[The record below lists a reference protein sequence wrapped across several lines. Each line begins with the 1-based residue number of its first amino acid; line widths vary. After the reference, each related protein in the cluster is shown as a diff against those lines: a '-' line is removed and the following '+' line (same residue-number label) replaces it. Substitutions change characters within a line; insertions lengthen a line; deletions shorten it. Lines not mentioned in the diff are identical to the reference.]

1 MLSSWVWI
9 FIGGIMKI
17 CFFDMEGT
25 LLEKNSFLDNGKVAP
40 SAWTVLA
47 KEISE
52 ACFIE
57 EEKTKDLWLAN
68 KYISYTQWM
77 KETVEIQIKHGMHKR
92 HLQTILSQA
101 KIQKG
106 ALDLVHFLKSQGFL
120 TVLIS
125 GGFKELADLTQ
136 RSLKIDHAYSACEY
150 FFDNNGRVEHFNLLP
165 TDEEGKL
172 VFMKHLA
179 SEYNSELENCI
190 FIGDGKNDVFI
201 AKNVGTSIAFNAQ
214 KELREVS
221 TFILEQEVPDLSAII
236 DLLRTH

>member
-1 MLSSWVWI
+1 
-9 FIGGIMKI
+9 MKI

-25 LLEKNSFLDNGKVAP
+25 LLEKNSSFDNGKVAP

-52 ACFIE
+52 ACFVE

-77 KETVEIQIKHGMHKR
+77 KETVEIQIKHGMNKN

-101 KIQKG
+101 KIQRG
-106 ALDLVHFLKSQGFL
+106 AIELIHSLKTQGYL

-136 RSLKIDHAYSACEY
+136 RRLKIDHAYSACEY
-150 FFDNNGRVEHFNLLP
+150 FFNDDGSIEHFNLLP

-214 KELREVS
+214 RELREVS
-221 TFILEQEVPDLSAII
+221 TFIVDQETPDLSVII
-236 DLLRTH
+236 DLIRAL

>member
-1 MLSSWVWI
+1 
-9 FIGGIMKI
+9 MKI

-25 LLEKNSFLDNGKVAP
+25 LLEKNSSFDNGKVAP

-47 KEISE
+47 KEIGE
-52 ACFIE
+52 VCFVE

-77 KETVEIQIKHGMHKR
+77 KETVKIQIKHGMNKN

-101 KIQKG
+101 KIQRG
-106 ALDLVHFLKSQGFL
+106 AVELIHSLKIQGYL

-136 RSLKIDHAYSACEY
+136 RRLKIDHAYSACEY
-150 FFDNNGRVEHFNLLP
+150 FFNDDGSIEHFNLLP

-179 SEYNSELENCI
+179 SEYNSKLENCI

-214 KELREVS
+214 RELREVS
-221 TFILEQEVPDLSAII
+221 TFIVDQETPDLSVII
-236 DLLRTH
+236 DLIRAL

>member
-1 MLSSWVWI
+1 
-9 FIGGIMKI
+9 MKI

-25 LLEKNSFLDNGKVAP
+25 LLEKNPSFDNGKVAP

-52 ACFIE
+52 ACFVE

-77 KETVEIQIKHGMHKR
+77 KETVEIQIKHGMNKN

-101 KIQKG
+101 KIQRG
-106 ALDLVHFLKSQGFL
+106 AEELIHSLKTQGYL

-136 RSLKIDHAYSACEY
+136 RRLKIDHAYSACEY
-150 FFDNNGRVEHFNLLP
+150 FFNDDGSIEHFNLLP

-214 KELREVS
+214 RELREVS
-221 TFILEQEVPDLSAII
+221 TFIVDQETPDLSVII
-236 DLLRTH
+236 DLIRAL

>member
-1 MLSSWVWI
+1 
-9 FIGGIMKI
+9 MKI

-25 LLEKNSFLDNGKVAP
+25 LLEKNSSFDNGKVAP

-52 ACFIE
+52 ACFVE

-77 KETVEIQIKHGMHKR
+77 KETVEIQIKHGMNKN

-101 KIQKG
+101 KIQRG
-106 ALDLVHFLKSQGFL
+106 AIELIHSLKTQGYL

-136 RSLKIDHAYSACEY
+136 RRLKIDHAYSACEY
-150 FFDNNGRVEHFNLLP
+150 FFNDDGSIEHFNLLP

-214 KELREVS
+214 RELREVS
-221 TFILEQEVPDLSAII
+221 TFIVDQKTPDLSVII
-236 DLLRTH
+236 DLIRAL

>member
-1 MLSSWVWI
+1 
-9 FIGGIMKI
+9 GGIMKI

-25 LLEKNSFLDNGKVAP
+25 LLKKNLSLDNGKVAP

-52 ACFIE
+52 ACYIE
-57 EEKTKDLWLAN
+57 EEKTKDLWLTN

-77 KETVEIQIKHGMHKR
+77 KETVEIQIKHGMNKT
-92 HLQTILSQA
+92 HLQTVLSQA
-101 KIQKG
+101 ELQKG
-106 ALDLVHFLKSQGFL
+106 AVELIQFLKKKGYL

-136 RSLKIDHAYSACEY
+136 RKLKIDHAYSACEY
-150 FFDNNGRVEHFNLLP
+150 FFDKNGSVEHFNLLP

-214 KELREVS
+214 KELKDVA
-221 TFILEQEVPDLSAII
+221 TFIVDQESPDLSAII
-236 DLLRTH
+236 NIISY

>member
-1 MLSSWVWI
+1 MVNI
-9 FIGGIMKI
+9 IIGGFMKI

-25 LLEKNSFLDNGKVAP
+25 LLEKNSSFDNGKVAP

-52 ACFIE
+52 ACFVE

-77 KETVEIQIKHGMHKR
+77 KETVEIQIKHGMNKN

-101 KIQKG
+101 KIQRG
-106 ALDLVHFLKSQGFL
+106 AVELIHSLKTQGYL

-136 RSLKIDHAYSACEY
+136 RRLKIDHAYSACEY
-150 FFDNNGRVEHFNLLP
+150 FFNDDGSIEHFNLLP

-214 KELREVS
+214 RELREVS
-221 TFILEQEVPDLSAII
+221 TFIVDQETPDLSVII
-236 DLLRTH
+236 DLIRAL

>member
-1 MLSSWVWI
+1 MRII
-9 FIGGIMKI
+9 FGGIMKI

-25 LLEKNSFLDNGKVAP
+25 LLKKNLSLDNGKVAP

-52 ACFIE
+52 ACYIE
-57 EEKTKDLWLAN
+57 EEKTKDLWLTN

-77 KETVEIQIKHGMHKR
+77 KETVEIQIKHGMNKT
-92 HLQTILSQA
+92 HLQTVLSQA
-101 KIQKG
+101 ELQKG
-106 ALDLVHFLKSQGFL
+106 AVELIQFLKKKGYL

-136 RSLKIDHAYSACEY
+136 RKLKIDHAYSACEY
-150 FFDNNGRVEHFNLLP
+150 FFDKNGSVEHFNLLP

-214 KELREVS
+214 KELKDVA
-221 TFILEQEVPDLSAII
+221 TFIVDQESPDLSAII
-236 DLLRTH
+236 NIISY

>member
-1 MLSSWVWI
+1 
-9 FIGGIMKI
+9 
-17 CFFDMEGT
+17 MEGT
-25 LLEKNSFLDNGKVAP
+25 LLEKNSSLDNGKVAP

-57 EEKTKDLWLAN
+57 EEKTKDLWLTN

-77 KETVEIQIKHGMHKR
+77 KETVEIQIKHGMNES
-92 HLQTILSQA
+92 HLKTVLSKA
-101 KIQKG
+101 KIQNG
-106 ALDLVHFLKSQGFL
+106 AVELIQFLKNKGYL

-136 RSLKIDHAYSACEY
+136 RKLKIDHAYSACEY
-150 FFDNNGRVEHFNLLP
+150 FFDSYGNVEHFNLLP

-172 VFMKHLA
+172 VFIRHLA
-179 SEYNSELENCI
+179 SEYNSDLDSCI

-214 KELREVS
+214 KELKDVA
-221 TFILEQEVPDLSAII
+221 TFIVDQETPDLSAII
-236 DLLRTH
+236 NIISY

>member
-1 MLSSWVWI
+1 MI
-9 FIGGIMKI
+9 KNENNFGGIMKI

-25 LLEKNSFLDNGKVAP
+25 LLKKNLSLDNGKVAP

-52 ACFIE
+52 ACYIE
-57 EEKTKDLWLAN
+57 EEKTKDLWLTN

-77 KETVEIQIKHGMHKR
+77 KETVEIQIKHGMNKT
-92 HLQTILSQA
+92 HLQTVLSQA
-101 KIQKG
+101 ELQKG
-106 ALDLVHFLKSQGFL
+106 AVELIQFLKKKGYL

-136 RSLKIDHAYSACEY
+136 RKLKIDHAYSACEY
-150 FFDNNGRVEHFNLLP
+150 FFDKNGSVEHFNLLP

-214 KELREVS
+214 KELKDVA
-221 TFILEQEVPDLSAII
+221 TFIVDQESPDLSAII
-236 DLLRTH
+236 NIISY

>member
-1 MLSSWVWI
+1 
-9 FIGGIMKI
+9 MKI

-25 LLEKNSFLDNGKVAP
+25 LLEKNSYLDNGKVAP

-77 KETVEIQIKHGMHKR
+77 KETVEIQIKHGMNKN
-92 HLQTILSQA
+92 HLQTVLSQA

-106 ALDLVHFLKSQGFL
+106 AVELIHYLKSQGYL

-136 RSLKIDHAYSACEY
+136 KSLKIDHAYSACEY
-150 FFDNNGRVEHFNLLP
+150 FFRKDGSIEHFNLLP

-179 SEYNSELENCI
+179 SEYNVENCI
-190 FIGDGKNDVFI
+190 FVGDGKNDVFI

-214 KELREVS
+214 RELREVS
-221 TFILEQEVPDLSAII
+221 TFIVDQETPDLSAII
-236 DLLRTH
+236 DLIRTI

>member
-1 MLSSWVWI
+1 
-9 FIGGIMKI
+9 MKI

-25 LLEKNSFLDNGKVAP
+25 LLKKNLSLDNGKVAP

-52 ACFIE
+52 ACYIE
-57 EEKTKDLWLAN
+57 EEKTKDLWLTN

-77 KETVEIQIKHGMHKR
+77 KETVEIQIKHGMNKT
-92 HLQTILSQA
+92 HLQTVLSQA
-101 KIQKG
+101 ELQKG
-106 ALDLVHFLKSQGFL
+106 AVELIQFLKKKGYL

-136 RSLKIDHAYSACEY
+136 RKLKIDHAYSACEY
-150 FFDNNGRVEHFNLLP
+150 FFDKNGSVEHFNLLP

-214 KELREVS
+214 KELKDVA
-221 TFILEQEVPDLSAII
+221 TFIVD
-236 DLLRTH
+236 

>member
-1 MLSSWVWI
+1 
-9 FIGGIMKI
+9 MKI

-25 LLEKNSFLDNGKVAP
+25 LLEKNSSFDNGKVAP

-52 ACFIE
+52 ACFVE

-77 KETVEIQIKHGMHKR
+77 KETVEIQIKHGMNKN

-101 KIQKG
+101 KIQRG
-106 ALDLVHFLKSQGFL
+106 AVELIHSLKTQGYL

-136 RSLKIDHAYSACEY
+136 RRLKIDHAYSACEY
-150 FFDNNGRVEHFNLLP
+150 FFNDDGSIEHFNLLP

-214 KELREVS
+214 RELREVS
-221 TFILEQEVPDLSAII
+221 TFIVDQETPDLSVII
-236 DLLRTH
+236 DLIRAL

>member
-1 MLSSWVWI
+1 M
-9 FIGGIMKI
+9 FTGGCMKI

-25 LLEKNSFLDNGKVAP
+25 LLEKNSSLDNGKVAP

-57 EEKTKDLWLAN
+57 EEKTKDLWLTN

-77 KETVEIQIKHGMHKR
+77 KETVEIQIKHGMNES
-92 HLQTILSQA
+92 HLKTVLSKA
-101 KIQKG
+101 KIQNG
-106 ALDLVHFLKSQGFL
+106 AVELIQFLKNKGYL

-136 RSLKIDHAYSACEY
+136 RKLKIDHAYSACEY
-150 FFDNNGRVEHFNLLP
+150 FFDSYGNVEHFNLLP

-172 VFMKHLA
+172 VFIRHLA
-179 SEYNSELENCI
+179 SEYNSDLDSCI

-214 KELREVS
+214 KELKDVA
-221 TFILEQEVPDLSAII
+221 TFIVDQETPDLSAII
-236 DLLRTH
+236 NIISY

>member
-1 MLSSWVWI
+1 
-9 FIGGIMKI
+9 GIMKI

-25 LLEKNSFLDNGKVAP
+25 LLKKNLSLDNGKVAP

-52 ACFIE
+52 ACYIE
-57 EEKTKDLWLAN
+57 EEKTKDLWLTN

-77 KETVEIQIKHGMHKR
+77 KETVEIQIKHGMNKT
-92 HLQTILSQA
+92 HLQTVLSQA
-101 KIQKG
+101 ELQKG
-106 ALDLVHFLKSQGFL
+106 AVELIQFLKKKGYL

-136 RSLKIDHAYSACEY
+136 RKLKIDHAYSACEY
-150 FFDNNGRVEHFNLLP
+150 FFDKNGSVEHFNLLP

-214 KELREVS
+214 KELKDVA
-221 TFILEQEVPDLSAII
+221 TFIVDQESPDLSAII
-236 DLLRTH
+236 NIISY

>member
-1 MLSSWVWI
+1 
-9 FIGGIMKI
+9 MKI

-25 LLEKNSFLDNGKVAP
+25 LLEKNSSFDNGKVAP

-52 ACFIE
+52 ACFVE

-77 KETVEIQIKHGMHKR
+77 KETVEIQIKHGMNKN
-92 HLQTILSQA
+92 HLQTILSQE
-101 KIQKG
+101 KIQRG
-106 ALDLVHFLKSQGFL
+106 AIELIHSLKTQGYL

-136 RSLKIDHAYSACEY
+136 RRLKIDHAYSACEY
-150 FFDNNGRVEHFNLLP
+150 FFNDDGSIEHFNLLP

-214 KELREVS
+214 RELREVS
-221 TFILEQEVPDLSAII
+221 TFIVDQETPDLSVII
-236 DLLRTH
+236 DLIRAL

>member
-1 MLSSWVWI
+1 
-9 FIGGIMKI
+9 MKI

-25 LLEKNSFLDNGKVAP
+25 LLEKNSSLDNGKVAP

-52 ACFIE
+52 ACYIE
-57 EEKTKDLWLAN
+57 EEITKDLWLTN
-68 KYISYTQWM
+68 KYISYTLWM
-77 KETVEIQIKHGMHKR
+77 KETVEIQIKHGMNR
-92 HLQTILSQA
+92 SHLQTVLSQA
-101 KIQKG
+101 KLQKG
-106 ALDLVHFLKSQGFL
+106 AVELINFLKEQGYL

-136 RSLKIDHAYSACEY
+136 RKLKIDHAYSACEY
-150 FFDNNGRVEHFNLLP
+150 FFDKNGSVEHFNLLP

-179 SEYNSELENCI
+179 SEYNSELESCI

-214 KELREVS
+214 KELKDVA
-221 TFILEQEVPDLSAII
+221 TYIVDQESPDLSAII
-236 DLLRTH
+236 KIISY

>member
-1 MLSSWVWI
+1 
-9 FIGGIMKI
+9 
-17 CFFDMEGT
+17 MEGT
-25 LLEKNSFLDNGKVAP
+25 LLEKNSSLDNGKVAP

-52 ACFIE
+52 ACYIE
-57 EEKTKDLWLAN
+57 EEITKDLWLTN
-68 KYISYTQWM
+68 KYISYTLWM
-77 KETVEIQIKHGMHKR
+77 KETVEIQIKHGMNR
-92 HLQTILSQA
+92 SHLKTVLSQA
-101 KIQKG
+101 KLQKG
-106 ALDLVHFLKSQGFL
+106 AVELINFLKEQGYL

-136 RSLKIDHAYSACEY
+136 RKLKIDHAYSACEY
-150 FFDNNGRVEHFNLLP
+150 FFDKNGSVEHFNLLP

-179 SEYNSELENCI
+179 SEYNSELESCI

-214 KELREVS
+214 KELKDVA
-221 TFILEQEVPDLSAII
+221 TYIVDQESPDLSAII
-236 DLLRTH
+236 NIISY

>member
-1 MLSSWVWI
+1 
-9 FIGGIMKI
+9 MKI

-25 LLEKNSFLDNGKVAP
+25 LLEKNASFDNGKVAP

-52 ACFIE
+52 ACFVE

-77 KETVEIQIKHGMHKR
+77 KETVEIQIKHGMNKN

-101 KIQKG
+101 KIQRG
-106 ALDLVHFLKSQGFL
+106 AVELIHSLKTQGYL

-136 RSLKIDHAYSACEY
+136 RRLKIDHAYSACEY
-150 FFDNNGRVEHFNLLP
+150 FFNDDGSIEHFNLLP

-214 KELREVS
+214 RELREVS
-221 TFILEQEVPDLSAII
+221 TFIVDQETPDLSVII
-236 DLLRTH
+236 DLIRAL

>member
-1 MLSSWVWI
+1 
-9 FIGGIMKI
+9 MKI

-25 LLEKNSFLDNGKVAP
+25 LLKKNLSLDNGKVAP

-52 ACFIE
+52 ACYIE
-57 EEKTKDLWLAN
+57 EEKTKDLWLTN

-77 KETVEIQIKHGMHKR
+77 KETVEIQIKHGMNKT
-92 HLQTILSQA
+92 HLQTVLSQA
-101 KIQKG
+101 ELQKG
-106 ALDLVHFLKSQGFL
+106 AVELIQFLKKKGYL

-136 RSLKIDHAYSACEY
+136 RKLKIDHAYSACEY
-150 FFDNNGRVEHFNLLP
+150 FFDKNGSVEHFNLLP

-179 SEYNSELENCI
+179 SEYNSKLENCI

-214 KELREVS
+214 KELKDVA
-221 TFILEQEVPDLSAII
+221 TFIVDQESPDLSAII
-236 DLLRTH
+236 NIISY

>member
-1 MLSSWVWI
+1 
-9 FIGGIMKI
+9 MKI

-25 LLEKNSFLDNGKVAP
+25 LLEKNLSLDNGKVAP

-52 ACFIE
+52 ACYIE
-57 EEKTKDLWLAN
+57 EEKTKDLWLTN

-77 KETVEIQIKHGMHKR
+77 KETVEIQIKHGMNKT

-101 KIQKG
+101 KLQKG
-106 ALDLVHFLKSQGFL
+106 AVELIHFLKKKGYL

-136 RSLKIDHAYSACEY
+136 RKLKIDHAYSACEY
-150 FFDNNGRVEHFNLLP
+150 FFDKNGSVEHFNLLP

-179 SEYNSELENCI
+179 SEYNSMLEDCI

-214 KELREVS
+214 KELKDVA
-221 TFILEQEVPDLSAII
+221 TFIVDQESPDLSAII
-236 DLLRTH
+236 NIISY

>member
-1 MLSSWVWI
+1 
-9 FIGGIMKI
+9 MKI

-25 LLEKNSFLDNGKVAP
+25 LLEKNSSLDNGKVAP

-52 ACFIE
+52 ACYIE
-57 EEKTKDLWLAN
+57 EEITKDLWLTN
-68 KYISYTQWM
+68 KYISYTLWM
-77 KETVEIQIKHGMHKR
+77 KETVEIQIKHGMNR
-92 HLQTILSQA
+92 SHLQTVLSQA
-101 KIQKG
+101 KLQKG
-106 ALDLVHFLKSQGFL
+106 AVELINFLKEQGYL

-136 RSLKIDHAYSACEY
+136 RKLKIDHAYSACEY
-150 FFDNNGRVEHFNLLP
+150 FFDQNGSIEHFNLLP

-179 SEYNSELENCI
+179 SEYNSELESCI

-214 KELREVS
+214 KELKDVA
-221 TFILEQEVPDLSAII
+221 TYIVDQENPDLSAII
-236 DLLRTH
+236 NIISY

>member
-1 MLSSWVWI
+1 
-9 FIGGIMKI
+9 MKI

-25 LLEKNSFLDNGKVAP
+25 LLEKNSSFDNGKVAP

-52 ACFIE
+52 ACFVE

-77 KETVEIQIKHGMHKR
+77 KETVEIQIKHGMNKN

-101 KIQKG
+101 KIQRG
-106 ALDLVHFLKSQGFL
+106 AVELIHSLKTQGYL

-136 RSLKIDHAYSACEY
+136 RRLKIDHAYSACEY
-150 FFDNNGRVEHFNLLP
+150 FFNDDGSIEHFNLLP

-214 KELREVS
+214 RELREVS
-221 TFILEQEVPDLSAII
+221 TFIIDQETPDLSVII
-236 DLLRTH
+236 DLIRAL

>member
-1 MLSSWVWI
+1 
-9 FIGGIMKI
+9 MKI

-25 LLEKNSFLDNGKVAP
+25 LLEKNSSLDNGKVAP

-57 EEKTKDLWLAN
+57 EEKTKDLWLTN

-77 KETVEIQIKHGMHKR
+77 KETVEIQIKHGMNES
-92 HLQTILSQA
+92 HLKTVLSKA
-101 KIQKG
+101 KIQNG
-106 ALDLVHFLKSQGFL
+106 AVELIQFLKNKGYL

-136 RSLKIDHAYSACEY
+136 RKLKIDHAYSACEY
-150 FFDNNGRVEHFNLLP
+150 FFDSYGNVEHFNLLP

-172 VFMKHLA
+172 VFIRHLA
-179 SEYNSELENCI
+179 SEYNSDLDSCI

-214 KELREVS
+214 KELKDVA
-221 TFILEQEVPDLSAII
+221 TFIVDQETPDLSAII
-236 DLLRTH
+236 NIISY

>member
-1 MLSSWVWI
+1 
-9 FIGGIMKI
+9 MKI

-25 LLEKNSFLDNGKVAP
+25 LLKKNLSLDNGNVAP

-52 ACFIE
+52 ACYIE
-57 EEKTKDLWLAN
+57 EEKTKDLWLTN

-77 KETVEIQIKHGMHKR
+77 KETVEIQIKHGMNKT
-92 HLQTILSQA
+92 HLQTVLSQA
-101 KIQKG
+101 ELQKG
-106 ALDLVHFLKSQGFL
+106 AVELIQFLKKKGYL

-136 RSLKIDHAYSACEY
+136 RKLKIDHAYSACEY
-150 FFDNNGRVEHFNLLP
+150 FFDKNGSVEHFNLLP

-214 KELREVS
+214 KELKDVA
-221 TFILEQEVPDLSAII
+221 TFIVDQESPDLSAII
-236 DLLRTH
+236 NIISY

>member
-1 MLSSWVWI
+1 
-9 FIGGIMKI
+9 MKI

-25 LLEKNSFLDNGKVAP
+25 LLKKNLSLDNGKVAP

-52 ACFIE
+52 ACYIE
-57 EEKTKDLWLAN
+57 EEKTKDLWLTN

-77 KETVEIQIKHGMHKR
+77 KETVEIQIKQGMNKT
-92 HLQTILSQA
+92 HLQTVLSQA
-101 KIQKG
+101 ELQKG
-106 ALDLVHFLKSQGFL
+106 AVELIQFLKKKGYL

-136 RSLKIDHAYSACEY
+136 RKLKIDHAYSACEY
-150 FFDNNGRVEHFNLLP
+150 FFDKNGSVEHFNLLP

-214 KELREVS
+214 KELKDVA
-221 TFILEQEVPDLSAII
+221 TFIVDQESPDLSAII
-236 DLLRTH
+236 NIISY

>member
-1 MLSSWVWI
+1 
-9 FIGGIMKI
+9 MKI

-25 LLEKNSFLDNGKVAP
+25 LLEKNLSLDNGKVAP

-52 ACFIE
+52 ACFAE
-57 EEKTKDLWLAN
+57 EEKTKDLWLKN
-68 KYISYTQWM
+68 EYISYTQWM
-77 KETVEIQIKHGMHKR
+77 METVKIQIKHGLNKT
-92 HLQTILSQA
+92 HLQNVLHQA
-101 KIQKG
+101 KLQKG
-106 ALDLVHFLKSQGFL
+106 AIELLHYIKKKGYL

-136 RSLKIDHAYSACEY
+136 RRLKIDHAYSACEY
-150 FFDNNGRVEHFNLLP
+150 FFNEDGSVEHFNLLP

-179 SEYNSELENCI
+179 SEYNSELKDCI

-201 AKNVGTSIAFNAQ
+201 ARNVGTSIAFNAQ
-214 KELREVS
+214 SELKEVS
-221 TFILEQEVPDLSAII
+221 TYIIDQETPDLSVII
-236 DLLRTH
+236 DLFRAS

>member
-1 MLSSWVWI
+1 
-9 FIGGIMKI
+9 MKI

-25 LLEKNSFLDNGKVAP
+25 LLEKNSSLDNGKVAP

-52 ACFIE
+52 ACYIE
-57 EEKTKDLWLAN
+57 EEITKDLWLTN
-68 KYISYTQWM
+68 KYISYTLWM
-77 KETVEIQIKHGMHKR
+77 KETVEIQIKHGMNR
-92 HLQTILSQA
+92 SHLKTVLSQA
-101 KIQKG
+101 KLQKG
-106 ALDLVHFLKSQGFL
+106 AVELINFLKEQGYL

-136 RSLKIDHAYSACEY
+136 RKLKIDHAYSACEY
-150 FFDNNGRVEHFNLLP
+150 FFDKNGSVEHFNLLP

-179 SEYNSELENCI
+179 SEYNSELESCI

-214 KELREVS
+214 KELKDVA
-221 TFILEQEVPDLSAII
+221 TYIVDQESPDLSAII
-236 DLLRTH
+236 NIISY

>member
-1 MLSSWVWI
+1 
-9 FIGGIMKI
+9 MKI

-25 LLEKNSFLDNGKVAP
+25 LLEKNLSLDNGKVAP

-52 ACFIE
+52 ACYIE
-57 EEKTKDLWLAN
+57 EEKTKDLWLTN

-77 KETVEIQIKHGMHKR
+77 KETVEIQIKHGMNKT
-92 HLQTILSQA
+92 HLQTVLSQA
-101 KIQKG
+101 KLQKG
-106 ALDLVHFLKSQGFL
+106 AVELINFLKKKGYL

-136 RSLKIDHAYSACEY
+136 RKLKIDHAYSACEY
-150 FFDNNGRVEHFNLLP
+150 FFNEYGSVEHFNLLP

-179 SEYNSELENCI
+179 SEYNSELESCI

-214 KELREVS
+214 KELKDVA
-221 TFILEQEVPDLSAII
+221 TYIIDQENPDLSAII
-236 DLLRTH
+236 NIIRY

>member
-1 MLSSWVWI
+1 
-9 FIGGIMKI
+9 MKI

-25 LLEKNSFLDNGKVAP
+25 LLKKNLSLDNGKVAP

-52 ACFIE
+52 ACYIE
-57 EEKTKDLWLAN
+57 EEKTKDLWLTN
-68 KYISYTQWM
+68 KYMSYTQWM
-77 KETVEIQIKHGMHKR
+77 KETVEIQIKHGMNKT
-92 HLQTILSQA
+92 HLQTVLSQA
-101 KIQKG
+101 ELQKG
-106 ALDLVHFLKSQGFL
+106 AVELIQFLKKKGYL

-136 RSLKIDHAYSACEY
+136 RKLKIDHAYSACEY
-150 FFDNNGRVEHFNLLP
+150 FFDKNGSVEHFNLLP

-214 KELREVS
+214 KELKDVA
-221 TFILEQEVPDLSAII
+221 TFIVDQESPDLSAII
-236 DLLRTH
+236 NIISY

>member
-1 MLSSWVWI
+1 
-9 FIGGIMKI
+9 MKI

-25 LLEKNSFLDNGKVAP
+25 LLKKNLSLDNGKVAP

-52 ACFIE
+52 ACYIE
-57 EEKTKDLWLAN
+57 EEKTKDLWLTN

-77 KETVEIQIKHGMHKR
+77 KETVEIQIKHGMNKT
-92 HLQTILSQA
+92 HLQTVLSQA
-101 KIQKG
+101 ELQKG
-106 ALDLVHFLKSQGFL
+106 AVELIQFLKKKGYL

-136 RSLKIDHAYSACEY
+136 RKLKIDHAYSACEY
-150 FFDNNGRVEHFNLLP
+150 FFDKNGSVEHFNLLP

-214 KELREVS
+214 KELKDVA
-221 TFILEQEVPDLSAII
+221 TFIVDQESPDLSAII
-236 DLLRTH
+236 NIISY

>member
-1 MLSSWVWI
+1 
-9 FIGGIMKI
+9 
-17 CFFDMEGT
+17 
-25 LLEKNSFLDNGKVAP
+25 
-40 SAWTVLA
+40 
-47 KEISE
+47 
-52 ACFIE
+52 E
-57 EEKTKDLWLAN
+57 EEKTKDLWLTN

-77 KETVEIQIKHGMHKR
+77 KETVEIQIKHGMNKT
-92 HLQTILSQA
+92 HLQTVLSQA
-101 KIQKG
+101 ELQKG
-106 ALDLVHFLKSQGFL
+106 AVELIQFLKKKGYL

-136 RSLKIDHAYSACEY
+136 RKLKIDHAYSACEY
-150 FFDNNGRVEHFNLLP
+150 FFDKNGSVEHFNLLP

-214 KELREVS
+214 KELKDVA
-221 TFILEQEVPDLSAII
+221 TFIVDQESPDLSAII
-236 DLLRTH
+236 NIISY